1 MVFVYLILATVSTVF
16 LAVKLI
22 ACDKYVC
29 LVENLDW
36 DEFPLASTYCVGLSW
51 SQKGPLALKGKLRET
66 LIGQAR
72 LLYDPQYA
80 EYYAGIVWAETLSF
94 VHMGLTL
101 GFILAALT
109 QSGLMLLIGASI
121 AVVFGYYA
129 VNRMNEKLKSREQ
142 ECNAELPEIVSTMA
156 LLMNAGMTLRG
167 AWSRVAMGRDD
178 TAYQLMQQ
186 ACVDMENGMPE
197 VDAIHKFGR
206 MSNSAEVRKFTN
218 ALAQSVER
226 GGAELTSFL
235 GRQSVEIWAL
245 KKQTML
251 QKGEEAASK
260 LLAPTAMLFI
270 GIIIAVLSGAIGM
283 LI

>member
-1 MVFVYLILATVSTVF
+1 MVFVYLILGTVCAVL
-16 LAVKLI
+16 LAIKLI
-22 ACDKYVC
+22 ACDKYTY
-29 LVENLDW
+29 LVENLDG
-36 DEFPLASTYCVGLSW
+36 DEFPLPSTYCVGLSW
-51 SQKGPLALKGKLRET
+51 SQKGPLMLKGKLREK
-66 LIGQAR
+66 LVGQAR

-80 EYYAGIVWAETLSF
+80 EYYAGIVWAQTLSF

-101 GFILAALT
+101 GLVLAGLT
-109 QSGLMLLIGASI
+109 QSGLMLLLGMAI

-129 VNRMNEKLKSREQ
+129 INRMNEKLKTRER

-156 LLMNAGMTLRG
+156 LLMNAGMTLRS
-167 AWSRVAMGRDD
+167 AWSSVAAGREG
-178 TAYQLMQQ
+178 TAYLLMQQ
-186 ACVDMENGMPE
+186 ACTDMENGMSE

-218 ALAQSVER
+218 ALAQSMER
-226 GGAELTSFL
+226 GGAELTGFL

-251 QKGEEAASK
+251 QKGEEASSK
-260 LLAPTAMLFI
+260 LLAPTALLFI

>member
-1 MVFVYLILATVSTVF
+1 MVFVYLILGTVCTVL
-16 LAVKLI
+16 LAIKLI
-22 ACDKYVC
+22 ACDKYLY
-29 LVENLDW
+29 LVENLDQE
-36 DEFPLASTYCVGLSW
+36 EFPLANTYCVGLSW
-51 SQKGPLALKGKLRET
+51 SQKGPLVLKGKVREK
-66 LIGQAR
+66 LMGQAR

-101 GFILAALT
+101 GFVLAALT
-109 QSGLMLLIGASI
+109 GSGLMLVIGIAI

-129 VNRMNEKLKSREQ
+129 LNRMNEQLKTREQ

-167 AWSRVAMGRDD
+167 AWNSIAQSRED
-178 TAYQLMQQ
+178 TAYQLMRQ
-186 ACVDMENGMPE
+186 ACVDMDNGMPE

-206 MSNSAEVRKFTN
+206 MSNSGEVRKFTS
-218 ALAQSVER
+218 ALAQSMER
-226 GGAELTSFL
+226 GGAELTGFL
-235 GRQSVEIWAL
+235 GRQAVEIWAL

-283 LI
+283 LL

>member
-1 MVFVYLILATVSTVF
+1 MVYVYLILATVCTVL
-16 LAVKLI
+16 LAVKLMGGG
-22 ACDKYVC
+22 KYLY
-29 LVENLDW
+29 LVENLDG
-36 DEFPLASTYCVGLSW
+36 DEFPLAGTYCVGLSW
-51 SQKGPLALKGKLRET
+51 SQKGPLVLKGKLRET
-66 LIGQAR
+66 LIGQAK

-101 GFILAALT
+101 GFVLAGLT
-109 QSGLMLLIGASI
+109 QSGLMVLIGIGI
-121 AVVFGYYA
+121 AAVFGYYA
-129 VNRMNEKLKSREQ
+129 IDRMNQQLKTREQ

-167 AWSRVAMGRDD
+167 AWNSIAQGRDD
-178 TAYQLMQQ
+178 TAYLLMRQ
-186 ACVDMENGMPE
+186 ACVDMDNGMAE

-206 MSNSAEVRKFTN
+206 MSNSAEVRKFTS

-226 GGAELTSFL
+226 GGAELTGFL
-235 GRQSVEIWAL
+235 GRQSVEIWTL

-270 GIIIAVLSGAIGM
+270 GIIIAVISGAIGM
-283 LI
+283 LF